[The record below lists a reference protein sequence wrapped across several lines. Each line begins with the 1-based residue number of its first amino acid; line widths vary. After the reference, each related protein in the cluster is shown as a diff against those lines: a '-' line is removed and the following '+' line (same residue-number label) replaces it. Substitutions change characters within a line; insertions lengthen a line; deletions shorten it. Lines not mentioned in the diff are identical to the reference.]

1 MKGKILKI
9 LRQSR
14 EIVSGEALSSELGIS
29 RVSIWKH
36 IRKLQ
41 ELGYDILSTP
51 KGYKLQGTPDT
62 LFPWEFPGRESKIHY
77 FDSADS
83 TMDMARS
90 LARQGC
96 PHFTVIVAGQQ
107 KKGRG
112 RLNRS
117 WLSSE
122 GGLYFTMVLRPEL
135 PVILSSRVIFAASL
149 SLAESLRKLYQVKA
163 MVKWPNDILIDGG
176 KLAGLL
182 AEMEAESDRVT
193 YVNVGVGLNANNDPT
208 DQEPGAVSLKKV
220 LGREVSRKEILTC
233 FLVEFEHRLT
243 DGTLDDVI
251 SQWKRYSITLNRQVK
266 IVTTNDLTEGFAK
279 DVDETGA
286 LILELADGSTKRII
300 YGDCFL

>member
-1 MKGKILKI
+1 M
-9 LRQSR
+9 
-14 EIVSGEALSSELGIS
+14 
-29 RVSIWKH
+29 
-36 IRKLQ
+36 
-41 ELGYDILSTP
+41 
-51 KGYKLQGTPDT
+51 
-62 LFPWEFPGRESKIHY
+62 
-77 FDSADS
+77 
-83 TMDMARS
+83 
-90 LARQGC
+90 
-96 PHFTVIVAGQQ
+96 
-107 KKGRG
+107 
-112 RLNRS
+112 NRS

-135 PVILSSRVIFAASL
+135 PVILSSRVIFGASL
-149 SLAESLRKLYQVKA
+149 SLAESLRNLYQVEA

-233 FLVEFEHRLT
+233 FLDEFEHRLT

-251 SQWKRYSITLNRQVK
+251 SQWKRYSITLNRKVK